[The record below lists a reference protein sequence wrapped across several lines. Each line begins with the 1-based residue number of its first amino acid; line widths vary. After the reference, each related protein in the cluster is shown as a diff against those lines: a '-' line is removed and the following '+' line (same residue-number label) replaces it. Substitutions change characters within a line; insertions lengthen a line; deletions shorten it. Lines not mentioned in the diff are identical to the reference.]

1 MPRRVP
7 KPDLA
12 DPEKTKE
19 MNFRITEYME
29 DMTYFGKD
37 IKDRA
42 GYTSL
47 IDEMTRL
54 DVERYAD
61 PSIGY
66 WELQW
71 EAIQKRTFS
80 KLFLEDFLTK

>member
-1 MPRRVP
+1 
-7 KPDLA
+7 
-12 DPEKTKE
+12 
-19 MNFRITEYME
+19 FRITEYME

-47 IDEMTRL
+47 TDEMTRL
-54 DVERYAD
+54 DVERYAN